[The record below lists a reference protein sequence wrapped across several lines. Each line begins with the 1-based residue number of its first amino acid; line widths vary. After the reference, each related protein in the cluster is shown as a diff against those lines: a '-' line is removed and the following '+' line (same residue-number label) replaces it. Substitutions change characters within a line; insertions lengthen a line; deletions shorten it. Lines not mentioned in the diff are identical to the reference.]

1 MRSIIFIRNIDDINF
16 DIMNSI
22 KILISIAI
30 PYVSIIQ
37 EEDDT
42 YRITRSDK
50 DVEKNYE
57 PPKYDIRW

>member
-42 YRITRSDK
+42 YRITRSDN

-57 PPKYDIRW
+57 QPKYDIRW